1 MSYNRD
7 ILLCDLDAFF
17 ASVEQRD
24 HPEYRGRP
32 VIVGGRPDERGV
44 VATCSYEARK
54 YGIRSAMPVSRAV
67 RLCPDAVFLPVNI
80 ARYRRVSAQV
90 LAVYARFA
98 AQIEPV
104 SIDEAYLAVPSGRGM
119 ATAGKIREAVRR
131 ELNLPVSIG
140 VSVNKLLA
148 KMACELAKP
157 DGLKQIKPEDVPT
170 VVWPLPVRKLHG
182 VGPHTEER
190 LRQLGVRT
198 IGQLA
203 MFPES
208 ELVRIFGSFGATL
221 HRYANGID
229 SREIEPVRKVKSVGE
244 EITFPRDVYDKESI
258 LKTLLEL
265 AEQVG
270 RRLRKKGLKGRTVMV
285 KIRYSDFSTITR
297 SRTLPDFVDGDGA
310 IYRTARELFLAN
322 CGRPPWRLV
331 GVQVSNLDDGACEQ
345 LTLFKEPDRDG
356 QVCRLVDELREKY
369 GKDVIKKAALLES
382 SSRSTY
388 P

>member
-1 MSYNRD
+1 MSRD

-24 HPEYRGRP
+24 HPEFRSRP

-54 YGIRSAMPVSRAV
+54 YGIRSAMPMSRAV
-67 RLCPDAVFLPVNI
+67 RLCPDAVFLPVDM

-90 LAVYARFA
+90 FAVYARFA
-98 AQIEPV
+98 SEIEPV
-104 SIDEAYLAVPSGRGM
+104 SIDEAYLAVPSGKGTAM
-119 ATAGKIREAVRR
+119 ARKIRETVRR
-131 ELNLPVSIG
+131 ELNLAVSVG

-157 DGLKQIKPEDVPT
+157 DGLKQVRPEDMPAVI
-170 VVWPLPVRKLHG
+170 WPLPVRKLHG

-190 LRQLGVRT
+190 LHQIGVRT

-203 MFPES
+203 MFPEN
-208 ELVRIFGSFGATL
+208 ELVRVFGSFGATL
-221 HRYANGID
+221 HHYANGID
-229 SREIEPVRKVKSVGE
+229 TREIEQVRKTKSIGE
-244 EITFPRDVYDKESI
+244 ETTFPRDVYDREVV

-270 RRLRKKGLKGRTVMV
+270 CRLRKKGLKGRTVTV
-285 KIRYSDFSTITR
+285 KIRYSDFATITR
-297 SRTLPDFVDGDGA
+297 SRTLPDSVSGDGT
-310 IYRTARELFLAN
+310 IYRAARELFLAN

-331 GVQVSNLDDGACEQ
+331 GIQVSNLADGACEQ
-345 LTLFKEPDRDG
+345 LSLFTEPDRDG
-356 QVCRLVDELREKY
+356 QVCRVVDELREKY
-369 GKDVIKKAALLES
+369 GRDVLKRATLIERNRIS
-382 SSRSTY
+382 PSPS
-388 P
+388 

>member
-1 MSYNRD
+1 MSHD

-24 HPEYRGRP
+24 HPEYRGRS

-54 YGIRSAMPVSRAV
+54 YGIRSAMPMSRAV
-67 RLCPDAVFLPVNI
+67 KLCPNAVFLPVDM

-90 LAVYARFA
+90 FAVYARFA

-119 ATAGKIREAVRR
+119 ATARKIREAVRR

-157 DGLKQIKPEDVPT
+157 DSLKQIKPEDVPA

-190 LRQLGVRT
+190 LHQIGVRT

-203 MFPES
+203 AFLES

-221 HRYANGID
+221 HQYANGID
-229 SREIEPVRKVKSVGE
+229 TREIEQVRKIKSVGE
-244 EITFPRDVYDKESI
+244 ETTFPRDVYDREAV
-258 LKTLLEL
+258 LRTLLEL

-270 RRLRKKGLKGRTVMV
+270 YRLRRKKLKGRTVTV
-285 KIRYSDFSTITR
+285 KIRFSDFSTITR
-297 SRTLPDFVDGDGA
+297 SRTLLNSVDEDGA
-310 IYRTARELFLAN
+310 IYKAARELFLDN

-331 GVQVSNLDDGACEQ
+331 GIQVSNLEDGSYEQ
-345 LTLFKEPDRDG
+345 LSLFAERKKEK
-356 QVCRLVDELREKY
+356 QLCFIIDELREKY
-369 GKDVIKKAALLES
+369 GKDVIKKAALLNFS
-382 SSRSTY
+382 SF
-388 P
+388 

>member
-1 MSYNRD
+1 M
-7 ILLCDLDAFF
+7 
-17 ASVEQRD
+17 
-24 HPEYRGRP
+24 
-32 VIVGGRPDERGV
+32 

-54 YGIRSAMPVSRAV
+54 YGIRSAMPTSRAV
-67 RLCPDAVFLPVNI
+67 RLCPDAVFLPVDM
-80 ARYRRVSAQV
+80 ARYRRVSTQV
-90 LAVYARFA
+90 FAVYARFA

-119 ATAGKIREAVRR
+119 ATARKIREAVRR

-140 VSVNKLLA
+140 MSVNKLLA
-148 KMACELAKP
+148 KMACEMAKP
-157 DGLKQIKPEDVPT
+157 DGLKQINLEDVPA

-203 MFPES
+203 MFPEN
-208 ELVRIFGSFGATL
+208 ELVRVFGSFGATL
-221 HRYANGID
+221 HQYANGID
-229 SREIEPVRKVKSVGE
+229 TRGIEPVRKVKSVGE
-244 EITFPRDVYDKESI
+244 EITFPRDVYAEESI

-270 RRLRKKGLKGRTVMV
+270 CRLRKKGLKGRTVMV

-297 SRTLPDFVDGDGA
+297 SRTLPDFVDGNGA

-322 CGRPPWRLV
+322 CGQPPWRLV
-331 GVQVSNLDDGACEQ
+331 GIQVSNLEDGTCEQ

-356 QVCRLVDELREKY
+356 QVCRVVDELREKY

-382 SSRSTY
+382 SSRGTY